1 MKREYSVMRY
11 EKIIEYANGKSLVV
25 SEAPNG
31 GFKMNYEVG
40 DVHINLFIQP
50 KNSEETW
57 FAGYIHYAKYDKG
70 KKYEFEIPKAIR
82 TEEEIIKLIEVSTTV
97 ANKLNVVNEQLA
109 SIKQLTKELIN

>member
-1 MKREYSVMRY
+1 MRY
-11 EKIIEYANGKSLVV
+11 DKIIEYANDKSLVV

-97 ANKLNVVNEQLA
+97 ANKLNVVNEQLT
-109 SIKQLTKELIN
+109 SIKQLSKELTN

>member
-1 MKREYSVMRY
+1 MRY
-11 EKIIEYANGKSLVV
+11 DKIIEYANGKSLVV

-40 DVHINLFIQP
+40 DVHINLFVQP

-82 TEEEIIKLIEVSTTV
+82 TEEEIIKLIEVSTTM

-109 SIKQLTKELIN
+109 SIKQLTKELTN

>member
-1 MKREYSVMRY
+1 MRY
-11 EKIIEYANGKSLVV
+11 DKIIEYANGKSLVV
-25 SEAPNG
+25 SEAPNYG
-31 GFKMNYEVG
+31 LKMNYEVG

-50 KNSEETW
+50 KNSDETW
-57 FAGYIHYAKYDKG
+57 FAGYIHYAKSDKG

-109 SIKQLTKELIN
+109 SIKQLTKELTN

>member
-1 MKREYSVMRY
+1 MRY
-11 EKIIEYANGKSLVV
+11 DKIIEYANGKSLVV

-82 TEEEIIKLIEVSTTV
+82 TEEEIIKLIEVSTTI
-97 ANKLNVVNEQLA
+97 ADKLNVVNEQLA
-109 SIKQLTKELIN
+109 SIKRLTKELTN

>member
-1 MKREYSVMRY
+1 MKY
-11 EKIIEYANGKSLVV
+11 EKIIEYANSKSMVV
-25 SEAPNG
+25 SEAPSNG
-31 GFKMNYEVG
+31 LKMNYEIG

-70 KKYEFEIPKAIR
+70 KKYEFEIPKSVR
-82 TEEEIIKLIEVSTTV
+82 TEEEIIKAIEVTTTI

-109 SIKQLTKELIN
+109 SIKQLTKELTN

>member
-1 MKREYSVMRY
+1 
-11 EKIIEYANGKSLVV
+11 
-25 SEAPNG
+25 
-31 GFKMNYEVG
+31 MNYEVG

-70 KKYEFEIPKAIR
+70 KKYEFEIPKMLR
-82 TEEEIIKLIEVSTTV
+82 TEEEIIKLIGVSTTM

-109 SIKQLTKELIN
+109 SIKQLSKELTN

>member
-1 MKREYSVMRY
+1 MRY
-11 EKIIEYANGKSLVV
+11 NKIIEYANGKSLVV
-25 SEAPNG
+25 SEAPNSG
-31 GFKMNYEVG
+31 LKMNYEVG
-40 DVHINLFIQP
+40 DVHINLFVQP
-50 KNSEETW
+50 KNSTETW

-109 SIKQLTKELIN
+109 SIKQLTKELTN

>member
-1 MKREYSVMRY
+1 MRY
-11 EKIIEYANGKSLVV
+11 DKIIEYANSKSLVV
-25 SEAPNG
+25 SEVPNSG
-31 GFKMNYEVG
+31 LKMNYEVG
-40 DVHINLFIQP
+40 DVHINLFVQP
-50 KNSEETW
+50 KNSTETW

-109 SIKQLTKELIN
+109 SIKQLTKELTN

>member
-1 MKREYSVMRY
+1 MKY
-11 EKIIEYANGKSLVV
+11 EKIIEYANSKSMVV

-31 GFKMNYEVG
+31 GLKMNYEIG
-40 DVHINLFIQP
+40 DVHINLFVQP

-70 KKYEFEIPKAIR
+70 KKYEFEIPKALR

-109 SIKQLTKELIN
+109 SIKQLTKELTN